1 MISGLIKFIMRLGF
15 YAILFFG
22 AVWFFLGM
30 PPNETYARA
39 RVQMNK
45 MFGRAQTLSQGTQTQ
60 VSQMGQEYNTQ
71 IQHASD
77 RFHGK
82 DPYERFNNRLNDVV
96 TSGGAEVNLR
106 GN

>member
-1 MISGLIKFIMRLGF
+1 MIGALIKFIMRMGF

-22 AVWFFLGM
+22 SVWLFLGI

-39 RVQMNK
+39 RVQINRML
-45 MFGRAQTLSQGTQTQ
+45 GRAQNFSQGTQTQ

-71 IQHASD
+71 YQHASD

-82 DPYERFNNRLNDVV
+82 DPYERFNNRLSDVV
-96 TSGGAEVNLR
+96 SSGGAEVNLR